1 MNDWQKEYKLVQH
14 TPLIHFQHSEP
25 HACLR
30 ATEVKPKLDR
40 FLIEQLEKDDRFG
53 DGRWK
58 KWFVGDGSQQ
68 SFDYMMRITP
78 NSEQVDRT
86 QSIERAIAK
95 IENQDYKRFH
105 GIHKNYFGNM
115 ASEKKREEK
124 KKAIRETFKESLF
137 YKDGLTLTIRCF
149 IPELLTFIDEHIR
162 GFFMM
167 HNFGTRQRKGF
178 GSFTVDIS
186 TEPNAPE
193 DCDLVGKYCQNAYY
207 CELDGNV
214 SANALLNAVWVI
226 SGFLKSGF
234 NLNNNKKNKKEN
246 AASNIR
252 EKDYVRGFVFRY
264 FQRGKNPLA
273 NDKAFVKQ
281 KVLLNVYD
289 EATPGEHRRFY
300 GNNVRYRYV
309 RGLLG
314 TNENSRFCRDPRG
327 ETREDLT
334 VHNIYIHSA
343 EGVERF
349 PSPLLFKPIGKSV
362 FILPQKM
369 PDEIFGSEFY
379 ILEKNQEDEYDRK
392 ATSEQKLNYLQTEC
406 KSGMIKTPTAEE
418 LAPGAKSGD
427 EALKR
432 FLDAFA
438 KDFNDKTSDKGGGY
452 GIVDL
457 INPDVDLAKKLKL
470 RPVLRT

>member
-78 NSEQVDRT
+78 NSEQVERT
-86 QSIERAIAK
+86 QSIENGIERAIARA
-95 IENQDYKRFH
+95 EHRPPNASLH
-105 GIHKNYFGNM
+105 EIHKNYFGNM
-115 ASEKKREEK
+115 ASGNNIQDTVQ
-124 KKAIRETFKESLF
+124 AIQETFKESLF

-149 IPELLTFIDEHIR
+149 IPELLTLIDEHIR

-178 GSFTVDIS
+178 GSFTVDIN
-186 TEPNAPE
+186 TEPNAPKGF
-193 DCDLVGKYCQNAYY
+193 DLVRKYCPNAYY
-207 CELDGNV
+207 CKLDDNV
-214 SANALLNAVWVI
+214 SADALLDAVWVL
-226 SGFLKSGF
+226 SAFLKSGF
-234 NLNNNKKNKKEN
+234 NRGEGN
-246 AASNIR
+246 
-252 EKDYVRGFVFRY
+252 YVRGFVFRY
-264 FQRGKNPLA
+264 FQREKNPLA

-281 KVLLNVYD
+281 KVLRNVYN
-289 EATPGEHRRFY
+289 EATRGEHLHPY

-314 TNENSRFCRDPRG
+314 TNENSRFCLNPRSQIRRDH
-327 ETREDLT
+327 T

-349 PSPLLFKPIGKSV
+349 PSPLLFKPIGKFV

-379 ILEKNQEDEYDRK
+379 ILEKSQEDKYDSK
-392 ATSEQKLNYLQTEC
+392 ATSEQKLNYLKQEC
-406 KSGMIKTPTAEE
+406 KGGMIKTPTAEE

-438 KDFNDKTSDKGGGY
+438 KDFNDKYSDKGGGY

>member
-78 NSEQVDRT
+78 NSEQVERT
-86 QSIERAIAK
+86 QSIENGIERAIARA
-95 IENQDYKRFH
+95 EHRPPNASLH
-105 GIHKNYFGNM
+105 EIHKNYFGNM
-115 ASEKKREEK
+115 ASGNNIQDTVQ
-124 KKAIRETFKESLF
+124 AIQETFKESLF

-149 IPELLTFIDEHIR
+149 IPELLTLIDEHIR

-178 GSFTVDIS
+178 GSFTVDIN
-186 TEPNAPE
+186 TEPNAPKGF
-193 DCDLVGKYCQNAYY
+193 DLVRKYCPNAYY
-207 CELDGNV
+207 CKLDDNV
-214 SANALLNAVWVI
+214 SADALLDAVWVL
-226 SGFLKSGF
+226 SAFLKSGF
-234 NLNNNKKNKKEN
+234 NRGEGN
-246 AASNIR
+246 
-252 EKDYVRGFVFRY
+252 YVRGFVFRY
-264 FQRGKNPLA
+264 FQREKNPLA

-281 KVLLNVYD
+281 NVLRNAYN
-289 EATPGEHRRFY
+289 EATRGEHLHPY

-314 TNENSRFCRDPRG
+314 TNENSRFCRAPRG
-327 ETREDLT
+327 ETREDRT

-349 PSPLLFKPIGKSV
+349 PSPLLFKPIGKFV

-379 ILEKNQEDEYDRK
+379 ILEKKQEEEYDRK
-392 ATSEQKLNYLQTEC
+392 ATSDQKLNYLKQEC
-406 KSGMIKTPTAEE
+406 KNRMIKTPTAEE
-418 LAPGAKSGD
+418 LAPGAKSDD

-452 GIVDL
+452 GIDDL
-457 INPDVDLAKKLKL
+457 TSRDVFPAKYLRL

>member
-1 MNDWQKEYKLVQH
+1 MNDWQKKYKLVQH

-68 SFDYMMRITP
+68 SFDYIMRITP
-78 NSEQVDRT
+78 NSEQVERT
-86 QSIERAIAK
+86 QSIERAIARA
-95 IENQDYKRFH
+95 EHRPPNASFH
-105 GIHKNYFGNM
+105 EIHKNYFGNM
-115 ASEKKREEK
+115 ASGNNVQDT
-124 KKAIRETFKESLF
+124 IRETFKESLL

-149 IPELLTFIDEHIR
+149 IPELLTLIDEHIR

-186 TEPNAPE
+186 TKPNEPKGF
-193 DCDLVGKYCQNAYY
+193 DLVGKYCPNAYY
-207 CELDGNV
+207 CKLDGNV
-214 SANALLNAVWVI
+214 NADALLDAVWVI
-226 SGFLKSGF
+226 SAFLRSGF
-234 NLNNNKKNKKEN
+234 NRGEGN
-246 AASNIR
+246 
-252 EKDYVRGFVFRY
+252 YVRGFVFRY
-264 FQRGKNPLA
+264 FQREKNPLA

-289 EATPGEHRRFY
+289 EKTPGEHRRFY

-314 TNENSRFCRDPRG
+314 TNENSRFCRAPNAHTPVYD
-327 ETREDLT
+327 
-334 VHNIYIHSA
+334 IYTHSA
-343 EGVERF
+343 EGIERF
-349 PSPLLFKPIGKSV
+349 PSPLLFKPIGKFV

-406 KSGMIKTPTAEE
+406 KNGMIKTPTAEE
-418 LAPGAKSGD
+418 LAPGANSGD
-427 EALKR
+427 EALKM

-457 INPDVDLAKKLKL
+457 NSRDVLPAKYLRL

>member
-78 NSEQVDRT
+78 NSEQVERT
-86 QSIERAIAK
+86 HSIERAIARA
-95 IENQDYKRFH
+95 EHRPPNASFH
-105 GIHKNYFGNM
+105 EIHKNYFGNM
-115 ASEKKREEK
+115 ASGNNIQDT
-124 KKAIRETFKESLF
+124 IRETFKESLF

-186 TEPNAPE
+186 TKPNEPKGF
-193 DCDLVGKYCQNAYY
+193 DLVGKYCPNAYY
-207 CELDGNV
+207 CKLGNDV
-214 SANALLNAVWVI
+214 NADALLDAVWVI
-226 SGFLKSGF
+226 SAFLRSGF
-234 NLNNNKKNKKEN
+234 NRGEGN
-246 AASNIR
+246 
-252 EKDYVRGFVFRY
+252 YVRGFVFRY
-264 FQRGKNPLA
+264 FQREKNPLA

-281 KVLLNVYD
+281 QVLRNVYN
-289 EATPGEHRRFY
+289 EATRGEHLHPY

-327 ETREDLT
+327 ETREDRT

-349 PSPLLFKPIGKSV
+349 PSPLLFKPIGKFV

-379 ILEKNQEDEYDRK
+379 ILKKNQEEEYDSK

-427 EALKR
+427 EALKM

-452 GIVDL
+452 GIDDL
-457 INPDVDLAKKLKL
+457 TSRDVFPAKYLRL

>member
-78 NSEQVDRT
+78 NSEQVERT
-86 QSIERAIAK
+86 QSIERAIARA
-95 IENQDYKRFH
+95 EHRSPNASLH
-105 GIHKNYFGNM
+105 EIHKNYFGNM
-115 ASEKKREEK
+115 ASGNNIQDTVQ
-124 KKAIRETFKESLF
+124 AIQETFKESLF

-149 IPELLTFIDEHIR
+149 IPELLTLIDEHIR

-186 TEPNAPE
+186 TEPNAPKGF
-193 DCDLVGKYCQNAYY
+193 DLVRKYCPNAYY
-207 CELDGNV
+207 CKLDDNV
-214 SANALLNAVWVI
+214 SADALLNAVWVL
-226 SGFLKSGF
+226 SAFLKSGF
-234 NLNNNKKNKKEN
+234 NRGEGN
-246 AASNIR
+246 
-252 EKDYVRGFVFRY
+252 YVRGFVFRY
-264 FQRGKNPLA
+264 FQREKNPLA

-281 KVLLNVYD
+281 KVLHNVYN
-289 EATPGEHRRFY
+289 EKTPGEHRRFY

-314 TNENSRFCRDPRG
+314 TNENSRFCRDPNAH
-327 ETREDLT
+327 TPVYD
-334 VHNIYIHSA
+334 IYTHSA
-343 EGVERF
+343 EGIERF
-349 PSPLLFKPIGKSV
+349 PSPLLFKPIGKFV

-392 ATSEQKLNYLQTEC
+392 ATSDQKLNYLKQEC
-406 KSGMIKTPTAEE
+406 KGGMIKTPTAEE
-418 LAPGAKSGD
+418 LAPGANSGD

-457 INPDVDLAKKLKL
+457 NSRDVFPAKYLRL

>member
-1 MNDWQKEYKLVQH
+1 MYDWQKEYKLVQH

-78 NSEQVDRT
+78 NSEQVERT
-86 QSIERAIAK
+86 HSIERAIARA
-95 IENQDYKRFH
+95 EHRPPNANLH
-105 GIHKNYFGNM
+105 EIHKNYFGNM
-115 ASEKKREEK
+115 ASGNNIQDT
-124 KKAIRETFKESLF
+124 IRETFKESLF

-149 IPELLTFIDEHIR
+149 IPELLTLIDEHIR

-186 TEPNAPE
+186 TEPNAPKGF
-193 DCDLVGKYCQNAYY
+193 DLVGKYCPNAYY
-207 CELDGNV
+207 CKLNDNV
-214 SANALLNAVWVI
+214 SADALLDAVWVI
-226 SGFLKSGF
+226 SAFLRSGF
-234 NLNNNKKNKKEN
+234 NRGEGN
-246 AASNIR
+246 
-252 EKDYVRGFVFRY
+252 YVRGFVFRY
-264 FQRGKNPLA
+264 FQREKNPLA

-281 KVLLNVYD
+281 NVLRNVYN
-289 EATPGEHRRFY
+289 EATRGEHLHPY

-327 ETREDLT
+327 ETREDRT

-349 PSPLLFKPIGKSV
+349 PSPLLFKPIGKFV

-379 ILEKNQEDEYDRK
+379 ILEKNQEEKYDSK
-392 ATSEQKLNYLQTEC
+392 ATSDQKLNYLEQEC
-406 KSGMIKTPTAEE
+406 KGGMIKTPTAEE

-452 GIVDL
+452 GIDDL
-457 INPDVDLAKKLKL
+457 TSRDVFPAKYLRL

>member
-1 MNDWQKEYKLVQH
+1 
-14 TPLIHFQHSEP
+14 
-25 HACLR
+25 
-30 ATEVKPKLDR
+30 
-40 FLIEQLEKDDRFG
+40 
-53 DGRWK
+53 
-58 KWFVGDGSQQ
+58 
-68 SFDYMMRITP
+68 
-78 NSEQVDRT
+78 
-86 QSIERAIAK
+86 
-95 IENQDYKRFH
+95 
-105 GIHKNYFGNM
+105 M
-115 ASEKKREEK
+115 ASGNNIQDTVQ
-124 KKAIRETFKESLF
+124 AIQETFKESLF

-186 TEPNAPE
+186 TKPNEPKGF
-193 DCDLVGKYCQNAYY
+193 DLVGKYCPNAYY
-207 CELDGNV
+207 CKLGNDV
-214 SANALLNAVWVI
+214 NADALLDAVWVI
-226 SGFLKSGF
+226 SAFLRSGF
-234 NLNNNKKNKKEN
+234 NRGEGN
-246 AASNIR
+246 
-252 EKDYVRGFVFRY
+252 YVRGFVFRY
-264 FQRGKNPLA
+264 FQREKNPLA

-281 KVLLNVYD
+281 QVLHNVYN
-289 EATPGEHRRFY
+289 EATRGEHLHPY

-314 TNENSRFCRDPRG
+314 TNENSRFCRAPRG
-327 ETREDLT
+327 ETREDRT

-343 EGVERF
+343 EGIERF
-349 PSPLLFKPIGKSV
+349 PSPLLFKPIGKFV

-379 ILEKNQEDEYDRK
+379 ILEKNQEEEYDSK
-392 ATSEQKLNYLQTEC
+392 ATSEQKLNYLKQEC
-406 KSGMIKTPTAEE
+406 KGGMIKTPTAEE

-452 GIVDL
+452 GIDDL
-457 INPDVDLAKKLKL
+457 TSRDVLPAKYLRL

>member
-186 TEPNAPE
+186 TEPNAPKGF
-193 DCDLVGKYCQNAYY
+193 DLVGKYCPNAYY
-207 CELDGNV
+207 CKLDGNV
-214 SANALLNAVWVI
+214 NADALLDAVWVI
-226 SGFLKSGF
+226 SAFLRSGF
-234 NLNNNKKNKKEN
+234 NLNNNKEN

-264 FQRGKNPLA
+264 FQREKNPLA

-281 KVLLNVYD
+281 KVLRNVYN
-289 EATPGEHRRFY
+289 EATRGEHLHPY

-327 ETREDLT
+327 ETREDRT

-349 PSPLLFKPIGKSV
+349 PSPLLFKPIGKFV
-362 FILPQKM
+362 FILPQKV

-379 ILEKNQEDEYDRK
+379 ILEKNQEEEYDSK
-392 ATSEQKLNYLQTEC
+392 ATSEQKLNYLKQEC
-406 KSGMIKTPTAEE
+406 KGGMIKTPTAEE

-452 GIVDL
+452 GIDDL
-457 INPDVDLAKKLKL
+457 TSRDVFPAKYLRL

>member
-78 NSEQVDRT
+78 NSEQVERT
-86 QSIERAIAK
+86 QSIENGIERAIARA
-95 IENQDYKRFH
+95 EHRSPNASLH
-105 GIHKNYFGNM
+105 EIHKNYFGNM
-115 ASEKKREEK
+115 ASGNNIQDTVQ
-124 KKAIRETFKESLF
+124 AIQETFKESLF

-149 IPELLTFIDEHIR
+149 IPELLTLIDEHIR

-178 GSFTVDIS
+178 GSFTVDIN
-186 TEPNAPE
+186 TQPNAPKGF
-193 DCDLVGKYCQNAYY
+193 DLVGKYCPNAYY
-207 CELDGNV
+207 CKLDGNV
-214 SANALLNAVWVI
+214 NADALLDAVWVI
-226 SGFLKSGF
+226 SAFLRSGF
-234 NLNNNKKNKKEN
+234 NRGEGN
-246 AASNIR
+246 
-252 EKDYVRGFVFRY
+252 YVRGFVFRY
-264 FQRGKNPLA
+264 FQREKNPLA

-281 KVLLNVYD
+281 QVLHNVYN
-289 EATPGEHRRFY
+289 EATRGEHLHPY

-314 TNENSRFCRDPRG
+314 TNENSRFCRAPNAHTPVYD
-327 ETREDLT
+327 
-334 VHNIYIHSA
+334 IYTHSA
-343 EGVERF
+343 EGIERF
-349 PSPLLFKPIGKSV
+349 PSPLLFKPIGKFV

-369 PDEIFGSEFY
+369 PDKIFGSEFY
-379 ILEKNQEDEYDRK
+379 ILKKKQEEEYDSK
-392 ATSEQKLNYLQTEC
+392 ATSDQKLNYLKQEC
-406 KSGMIKTPTAEE
+406 KGGMIKTPTAEE

-452 GIVDL
+452 GIDDL
-457 INPDVDLAKKLKL
+457 TSRDVFPAKYLRL

>member
-78 NSEQVDRT
+78 NSEQVERT
-86 QSIERAIAK
+86 QSIENGIERAIARA
-95 IENQDYKRFH
+95 EHRPPNASLH
-105 GIHKNYFGNM
+105 EIHKNYFGNM
-115 ASEKKREEK
+115 ASGSNIQDTVQ
-124 KKAIRETFKESLF
+124 AIQETFKESLF

-149 IPELLTFIDEHIR
+149 IPELLTLIDEHIR

-178 GSFTVDIS
+178 GSFTVDIN
-186 TEPNAPE
+186 TEPNAPKGF
-193 DCDLVGKYCQNAYY
+193 DLVRKYCPNAYY
-207 CELDGNV
+207 CKLGNDV
-214 SANALLNAVWVI
+214 NADALLDAVWVI
-226 SGFLKSGF
+226 SAFLRSGF
-234 NLNNNKKNKKEN
+234 NRGEGN
-246 AASNIR
+246 
-252 EKDYVRGFVFRY
+252 YVRGFVFRY
-264 FQRGKNPLA
+264 FQREKNPLA

-281 KVLLNVYD
+281 KVLRNVYD
-289 EATPGEHRRFY
+289 EATRGEHLHPY

-314 TNENSRFCRDPRG
+314 TNENSRFCRAPNAHTPVYD
-327 ETREDLT
+327 
-334 VHNIYIHSA
+334 IYTHSA

-349 PSPLLFKPIGKSV
+349 PSPLLFKPIGKFV

-369 PDEIFGSEFY
+369 PDKIFGSEFY
-379 ILEKNQEDEYDRK
+379 ILKKKQEEEYDSK

-406 KSGMIKTPTAEE
+406 KNGMIKTPTAEE
-418 LAPGAKSGD
+418 LAPGANSGD

>member
-1 MNDWQKEYKLVQH
+1 MYDWQKEYKLVQH

-86 QSIERAIAK
+86 QSIERAIARA
-95 IENQDYKRFH
+95 EHRPPNASLH
-105 GIHKNYFGNM
+105 EIHKNYFGNM
-115 ASEKKREEK
+115 ASGNNIQDT
-124 KKAIRETFKESLF
+124 IRETFKESLF

-186 TEPNAPE
+186 TKPNEPKGF
-193 DCDLVGKYCQNAYY
+193 DLVGKYCPNAYY
-207 CELDGNV
+207 CKLDGNV
-214 SANALLNAVWVI
+214 NADALLDAVWVL
-226 SGFLKSGF
+226 SAFLRSGF
-234 NLNNNKKNKKEN
+234 NRGEGN
-246 AASNIR
+246 
-252 EKDYVRGFVFRY
+252 YVRGFVFRY
-264 FQRGKNPLA
+264 FQREKNPLA

-281 KVLLNVYD
+281 QVLRNVYN
-289 EATPGEHRRFY
+289 EATRGEHLHPY

-314 TNENSRFCRDPRG
+314 TNENSRFCRAPNAHTPVYD
-327 ETREDLT
+327 
-334 VHNIYIHSA
+334 IYTHSA
-343 EGVERF
+343 EGIERF
-349 PSPLLFKPIGKSV
+349 PSPLLFKPIGKFV

-379 ILEKNQEDEYDRK
+379 ILEKNQEEKYDSK

-418 LAPGAKSGD
+418 LAPGANSGD
-427 EALKR
+427 EALKM

-457 INPDVDLAKKLKL
+457 TSRDVFPAKYLWL

>member
-78 NSEQVDRT
+78 NSEQVERT
-86 QSIERAIAK
+86 QSIENGIERAIARA
-95 IENQDYKRFH
+95 EHRSPNASLH
-105 GIHKNYFGNM
+105 EIHKNYFGNM
-115 ASEKKREEK
+115 ASGNNIQDTVQ
-124 KKAIRETFKESLF
+124 AIQETFKESLF

-149 IPELLTFIDEHIR
+149 IPELLTLIDEHIR

-186 TEPNAPE
+186 TEPNAPKGF
-193 DCDLVGKYCQNAYY
+193 DLVGKYCPNAYY
-207 CELDGNV
+207 CKLDGNV
-214 SANALLNAVWVI
+214 SADALLDAVWVI
-226 SGFLKSGF
+226 SAFLKSGF
-234 NLNNNKKNKKEN
+234 NRGEGN
-246 AASNIR
+246 
-252 EKDYVRGFVFRY
+252 YVRGFVFRY
-264 FQRGKNPLA
+264 FQREENPLA

-281 KVLLNVYD
+281 KVLHNVYN
-289 EATPGEHRRFY
+289 EATRGEHLHPY

-314 TNENSRFCRDPRG
+314 TNENSRFCRAPNAHTPVYD
-327 ETREDLT
+327 
-334 VHNIYIHSA
+334 IYTHSA
-343 EGVERF
+343 EGIERF
-349 PSPLLFKPIGKSV
+349 PSPLLFKPIGKFV

-369 PDEIFGSEFY
+369 PDKIFGSEFY
-379 ILEKNQEDEYDRK
+379 ILEKSQEDKYDSK
-392 ATSEQKLNYLQTEC
+392 ATSEQKLNYLKQEC
-406 KSGMIKTPTAEE
+406 KGGMIKTPTAEE

-438 KDFNDKTSDKGGGY
+438 KDFNDKYSDKGGGY

>member
-78 NSEQVDRT
+78 NSEQVERT
-86 QSIERAIAK
+86 QSIENGIERAIARA
-95 IENQDYKRFH
+95 EHRPPNASFH
-105 GIHKNYFGNM
+105 EIHKNYFGNM
-115 ASEKKREEK
+115 ASGNNIQDTVQ
-124 KKAIRETFKESLF
+124 AIQETFKESLF

-149 IPELLTFIDEHIR
+149 IPELLTLIDEHIR

-186 TEPNAPE
+186 TEPNAPKGF
-193 DCDLVGKYCQNAYY
+193 DLVRKYCPNAYY
-207 CELDGNV
+207 CKLDDNV
-214 SANALLNAVWVI
+214 SADALLNAVWVI
-226 SGFLKSGF
+226 SAFLRSGF
-234 NLNNNKKNKKEN
+234 NRGEGN
-246 AASNIR
+246 
-252 EKDYVRGFVFRY
+252 YVRGFVFRY
-264 FQRGKNPLA
+264 FQREKNPLA

-281 KVLLNVYD
+281 KVLRNVYD
-289 EATPGEHRRFY
+289 EATRGEHIHPY

-349 PSPLLFKPIGKSV
+349 PSPLLFKPIGKFV

-379 ILEKNQEDEYDRK
+379 ILGKNQEEEYDSK
-392 ATSEQKLNYLQTEC
+392 ATSDQKLNYLKQEC
-406 KSGMIKTPTAEE
+406 KNRMIKTPTAEE

-457 INPDVDLAKKLKL
+457 INPDVALAKKLKL

>member
-1 MNDWQKEYKLVQH
+1 MYDWQKEYKLVQH

-86 QSIERAIAK
+86 QSIERAIARA
-95 IENQDYKRFH
+95 EHRLPNANFH
-105 GIHKNYFGNM
+105 EIHKNYFGNM
-115 ASEKKREEK
+115 VSGNNIQAT
-124 KKAIRETFKESLF
+124 IRETFKESLF

-186 TEPNAPE
+186 TEPNEPKGF
-193 DCDLVGKYCQNAYY
+193 DLVGKYCPNAYY
-207 CELDGNV
+207 CKLGNDV
-214 SANALLNAVWVI
+214 NADALLDAVWVI
-226 SGFLKSGF
+226 SAFLRSGF
-234 NLNNNKKNKKEN
+234 NRGEGN
-246 AASNIR
+246 
-252 EKDYVRGFVFRY
+252 YVRGFVFRY
-264 FQRGKNPLA
+264 FHREENSLA

-281 KVLLNVYD
+281 QVLRNVYN
-289 EATPGEHRRFY
+289 EATRGEHLHPY

-314 TNENSRFCRDPRG
+314 TNENSRFCRAPRG
-327 ETREDLT
+327 ETREDRT

-349 PSPLLFKPIGKSV
+349 PSPLLFKPIGKFV

-379 ILEKNQEDEYDRK
+379 ILEKNQEEEYDSK
-392 ATSEQKLNYLQTEC
+392 ATSDQKLNYLKQEC
-406 KSGMIKTPTAEE
+406 KNGMIKTPTAEE

-427 EALKR
+427 EALKM
-432 FLDAFA
+432 FLDAFT

-452 GIVDL
+452 GIDDL
-457 INPDVDLAKKLKL
+457 TSRDVFPAKYLRL

>member
-1 MNDWQKEYKLVQH
+1 MYDWQKEYKLVQH

-186 TEPNAPE
+186 TKPNEPKGF
-193 DCDLVGKYCQNAYY
+193 DLVGKYCPNAYY
-207 CELDGNV
+207 CKLDNDV
-214 SANALLNAVWVI
+214 NADALLDAVWVI
-226 SGFLKSGF
+226 SAFLRSGF
-234 NLNNNKKNKKEN
+234 NRGEGN
-246 AASNIR
+246 
-252 EKDYVRGFVFRY
+252 YVRGFVFRY
-264 FQRGKNPLA
+264 FQREKNPLA

-281 KVLLNVYD
+281 QVLHNVYN
-289 EATPGEHRRFY
+289 EETPGEHRRFY

-314 TNENSRFCRDPRG
+314 TNENSRFCRNPNAHTPVYD
-327 ETREDLT
+327 
-334 VHNIYIHSA
+334 IYTHSA

-349 PSPLLFKPIGKSV
+349 PSPLLFKPIGKFV
-362 FILPQKM
+362 FILPQKI

-379 ILEKNQEDEYDRK
+379 ILEKNQEEKYDSK

-406 KSGMIKTPTAEE
+406 ESSMIKTPTAEE
-418 LAPGAKSGD
+418 FAPGANSGD
-427 EALKR
+427 EALKM
-432 FLDAFA
+432 FLDAFV

-457 INPDVDLAKKLKL
+457 NSRDVFPAKYLRL

>member
-1 MNDWQKEYKLVQH
+1 MYDWQKEYKLVQH

-78 NSEQVDRT
+78 NSEQVERT
-86 QSIERAIAK
+86 HSIERAIARA
-95 IENQDYKRFH
+95 EHRPPNANLH
-105 GIHKNYFGNM
+105 EIHKNYFGNM
-115 ASEKKREEK
+115 ASGNNIQDT
-124 KKAIRETFKESLF
+124 IRETFKESLF

-149 IPELLTFIDEHIR
+149 IPELLTLIDEHIR

-178 GSFTVDIS
+178 GSFTVDIN
-186 TEPNAPE
+186 TQPNAPKGF
-193 DCDLVGKYCQNAYY
+193 DLVGKYCPNAYY
-207 CELDGNV
+207 CKLNDNV
-214 SANALLNAVWVI
+214 SADALLDAVWVI
-226 SGFLKSGF
+226 SAFLRSGF
-234 NLNNNKKNKKEN
+234 NRGEGN
-246 AASNIR
+246 
-252 EKDYVRGFVFRY
+252 YVRGFVFRY
-264 FQRGKNPLA
+264 FQREKNPLA

-281 KVLLNVYD
+281 NVLHNVYN
-289 EATPGEHRRFY
+289 EATRGEHLHPY

-327 ETREDLT
+327 ETREDRT

-349 PSPLLFKPIGKSV
+349 PSPLLFKPIGKFV

-379 ILEKNQEDEYDRK
+379 ILEKNQEEEYDSK
-392 ATSEQKLNYLQTEC
+392 ATSEQKLNYLKQEC
-406 KSGMIKTPTAEE
+406 KGGMIKTPTAEE

-452 GIVDL
+452 GIDDL
-457 INPDVDLAKKLKL
+457 TSRDVFPAKYLRL

>member
-78 NSEQVDRT
+78 NSERVDRT
-86 QSIERAIAK
+86 QSIERAIARA
-95 IENQDYKRFH
+95 EHRPPNASLH
-105 GIHKNYFGNM
+105 EIHKNYFGNM
-115 ASEKKREEK
+115 ASGNNIQDTVQ
-124 KKAIRETFKESLF
+124 AIQETFKESLF

-186 TEPNAPE
+186 TEPNAPKGF
-193 DCDLVGKYCQNAYY
+193 DLVRKYCPNAYY
-207 CELDGNV
+207 CKLNDNV
-214 SANALLNAVWVI
+214 SADALLDAVWVI
-226 SGFLKSGF
+226 SAFLKSGF
-234 NLNNNKKNKKEN
+234 NRGEGN
-246 AASNIR
+246 
-252 EKDYVRGFVFRY
+252 YVRGFVFRY
-264 FQRGKNPLA
+264 FQREENPLA

-281 KVLLNVYD
+281 QVLHNVYN
-289 EATPGEHRRFY
+289 EATRGEHRRFY

-314 TNENSRFCRDPRG
+314 TNENSRFCLNPRSPIR
-327 ETREDLT
+327 REYT

-349 PSPLLFKPIGKSV
+349 PSPLLFKPIGKFV

-369 PDEIFGSEFY
+369 PDRIFGSEFY
-379 ILEKNQEDEYDRK
+379 ILKKSQEEEYDSK

-406 KSGMIKTPTAEE
+406 KNGMIKTPTAEE

>member
-1 MNDWQKEYKLVQH
+1 MYDWQKEYKLVQH

-78 NSEQVDRT
+78 NSEQVERT
-86 QSIERAIAK
+86 HSIERAIARA
-95 IENQDYKRFH
+95 EHRPPNASFH
-105 GIHKNYFGNM
+105 EIHKNYFGNM
-115 ASEKKREEK
+115 ASGNNIQDT
-124 KKAIRETFKESLF
+124 IRETFKESLL

-149 IPELLTFIDEHIR
+149 IPELLTLIDEHIR

-186 TEPNAPE
+186 TEPNAPKGF
-193 DCDLVGKYCQNAYY
+193 DLVGKYCPNAYY
-207 CELDGNV
+207 CKLDGNV
-214 SANALLNAVWVI
+214 NADALLDAVWVI
-226 SGFLKSGF
+226 SAFLRSGF
-234 NLNNNKKNKKEN
+234 NRGEGN
-246 AASNIR
+246 
-252 EKDYVRGFVFRY
+252 YVRGFVFRY
-264 FQRGKNPLA
+264 FQREENPLA

-281 KVLLNVYD
+281 KVLRNVYN
-289 EATPGEHRRFY
+289 EATRGEHLHPY

-314 TNENSRFCRDPRG
+314 TNENSRFCRAPNAHTPVYD
-327 ETREDLT
+327 
-334 VHNIYIHSA
+334 IYTHSA
-343 EGVERF
+343 EGIERF
-349 PSPLLFKPIGKSV
+349 PSPLLFKPIGKFV

-379 ILEKNQEDEYDRK
+379 ILKKKQDEEYGSK
-392 ATSEQKLNYLQTEC
+392 ATSDQKLNYLKQEC

-418 LAPGAKSGD
+418 LAPGANSGD
-427 EALKR
+427 EALKM

-457 INPDVDLAKKLKL
+457 TSRDVFPAKYLWL

>member
-1 MNDWQKEYKLVQH
+1 MYDWQKEYKLVQH

-78 NSEQVDRT
+78 NSEQVERT
-86 QSIERAIAK
+86 QSIERAIARA
-95 IENQDYKRFH
+95 EHRPPNASFH
-105 GIHKNYFGNM
+105 EIHKNYFGNM
-115 ASEKKREEK
+115 ASGNNIQDT
-124 KKAIRETFKESLF
+124 IRKTFKESLF

-149 IPELLTFIDEHIR
+149 IPELLTLIDEHIR

-178 GSFTVDIS
+178 GSFTVDIN
-186 TEPNAPE
+186 TQPNAPKGF
-193 DCDLVGKYCQNAYY
+193 DLVGKYCPNAYY
-207 CELDGNV
+207 CKLDGNIN
-214 SANALLNAVWVI
+214 ADALLDAVWVI
-226 SGFLKSGF
+226 SAFLRSGF
-234 NLNNNKKNKKEN
+234 NRGEGN
-246 AASNIR
+246 
-252 EKDYVRGFVFRY
+252 YVRGFVFRY
-264 FQRGKNPLA
+264 FQREKNPLA

-281 KVLLNVYD
+281 QVLHNVYN
-289 EATPGEHRRFY
+289 EATRGEHLHPY

-314 TNENSRFCRDPRG
+314 TNENSRFCRNPRG
-327 ETREDLT
+327 GTREDRT

-349 PSPLLFKPIGKSV
+349 PSPLLFKPIGKFV

-379 ILEKNQEDEYDRK
+379 ILEKNQEEKYDSK

-406 KSGMIKTPTAEE
+406 KSSMIKTPTAEE
-418 LAPGAKSGD
+418 LAPEAKSGD
-427 EALKR
+427 EALKM

-452 GIVDL
+452 GIDDL
-457 INPDVDLAKKLKL
+457 TSRDVLPAKYLRL

>member
-1 MNDWQKEYKLVQH
+1 MYDWQKEYKLVQH

-78 NSEQVDRT
+78 NSEQVERT
-86 QSIERAIAK
+86 HSIERAIARA
-95 IENQDYKRFH
+95 EHRPPNANLH
-105 GIHKNYFGNM
+105 EIHKNYFGNM
-115 ASEKKREEK
+115 ASGNNIQDT
-124 KKAIRETFKESLF
+124 IRETFKESLF

-149 IPELLTFIDEHIR
+149 IPELLTLIDEHIR

-186 TEPNAPE
+186 TEPNAPKGF
-193 DCDLVGKYCQNAYY
+193 DLVGKYCPNAYY
-207 CELDGNV
+207 CKLNDNV
-214 SANALLNAVWVI
+214 SADALLDAVWVL
-226 SGFLKSGF
+226 SAFLRSGF
-234 NLNNNKKNKKEN
+234 NRGEGN
-246 AASNIR
+246 
-252 EKDYVRGFVFRY
+252 YVRGFVFRY
-264 FQRGKNPLA
+264 FQRVKNPLA

-281 KVLLNVYD
+281 QVLHNVYN
-289 EATPGEHRRFY
+289 EATRGEHLHPY

-314 TNENSRFCRDPRG
+314 TNENSRFCRAPNAHTPVYD
-327 ETREDLT
+327 
-334 VHNIYIHSA
+334 IYTHSA

-349 PSPLLFKPIGKSV
+349 PSPLLFKPIGKFV

-379 ILEKNQEDEYDRK
+379 ILEKNQEEKYDSK
-392 ATSEQKLNYLQTEC
+392 ATSDQKLNYLEQEC
-406 KSGMIKTPTAEE
+406 KGGMIKTPTAEE

-452 GIVDL
+452 GIDDL
-457 INPDVDLAKKLKL
+457 TSRDVFPAKYLRL

>member
-40 FLIEQLEKDDRFG
+40 FLIEQLEKDARFG

-86 QSIERAIAK
+86 QSIERAIARA
-95 IENQDYKRFH
+95 EHRLPNANFH
-105 GIHKNYFGNM
+105 EIHKNYFGNM
-115 ASEKKREEK
+115 ASGNNIQDT
-124 KKAIRETFKESLF
+124 IRETFKESLF

-186 TEPNAPE
+186 TEPNAPKGF
-193 DCDLVGKYCQNAYY
+193 DLVRKYCPNAYY
-207 CELDGNV
+207 CKLDDNV
-214 SANALLNAVWVI
+214 SADALLDAVWVL
-226 SGFLKSGF
+226 SAFLKSGF
-234 NLNNNKKNKKEN
+234 NRGEGN
-246 AASNIR
+246 
-252 EKDYVRGFVFRY
+252 YVRGFVFRY
-264 FQRGKNPLA
+264 FQREENPLA

-281 KVLLNVYD
+281 QVLRNVYN
-289 EATPGEHRRFY
+289 EATRGEHRRFY

-327 ETREDLT
+327 GTREDRT

-349 PSPLLFKPIGKSV
+349 PSPLLFKPIGKFV

-379 ILEKNQEDEYDRK
+379 ILEKNQEDKYDSK
-392 ATSEQKLNYLQTEC
+392 ATSDQKLNYLKQEC
-406 KSGMIKTPTAEE
+406 KNRMIKTPTAEE
-418 LAPGAKSGD
+418 LAPGANSGD
-427 EALKR
+427 EALKM

-457 INPDVDLAKKLKL
+457 TNPDVDLAKKLKL

>member
-68 SFDYMMRITP
+68 SFDYMMRIAS
-78 NSEQVDRT
+78 NSEQVERT
-86 QSIERAIAK
+86 HSIERAIARA
-95 IENQDYKRFH
+95 EHRPPNASFH
-105 GIHKNYFGNM
+105 EIHKNYFGNM
-115 ASEKKREEK
+115 ASGNNIQDT
-124 KKAIRETFKESLF
+124 IRETFKESLF
-137 YKDGLTLTIRCF
+137 YKAGLTLTIRCF

-186 TEPNAPE
+186 TKPNEPKGF
-193 DCDLVGKYCQNAYY
+193 DLVGKYCPNAYY
-207 CELDGNV
+207 CKLDGNV
-214 SANALLNAVWVI
+214 NADALLDAVWVI
-226 SGFLKSGF
+226 SAFLRSGF
-234 NLNNNKKNKKEN
+234 NRGEGN
-246 AASNIR
+246 
-252 EKDYVRGFVFRY
+252 YVRGFVFRY
-264 FQRGKNPLA
+264 FQREKNPLA

-281 KVLLNVYD
+281 KVLRNVYN
-289 EATPGEHRRFY
+289 EATRGEHLHPY

-314 TNENSRFCRDPRG
+314 TNENSRFCRNPRG
-327 ETREDLT
+327 ETREDRT

-349 PSPLLFKPIGKSV
+349 PSPLLFKPIGKFV

-379 ILEKNQEDEYDRK
+379 ILEKNQEDKYDSK
-392 ATSEQKLNYLQTEC
+392 ATSDQKLNYLQTEC
-406 KSGMIKTPTAEE
+406 ESSMIKTPTAEE

-452 GIVDL
+452 GIDDL
-457 INPDVDLAKKLKL
+457 TSRDVLPAKYLRL

>member
-1 MNDWQKEYKLVQH
+1 MYDWQKEYKLVQH

-78 NSEQVDRT
+78 NSEQVERT
-86 QSIERAIAK
+86 HSIERAIARA
-95 IENQDYKRFH
+95 EHRPPNANLH
-105 GIHKNYFGNM
+105 EIHKNYFGNM
-115 ASEKKREEK
+115 ASGNNIQDT
-124 KKAIRETFKESLF
+124 IRETFKESLF

-186 TEPNAPE
+186 TEPNAPKGF
-193 DCDLVGKYCQNAYY
+193 DLVGKYCPNAYY
-207 CELDGNV
+207 CKLDGNV
-214 SANALLNAVWVI
+214 NADALLDAVWVI
-226 SGFLKSGF
+226 SAFLRSGF
-234 NLNNNKKNKKEN
+234 NRGEGN
-246 AASNIR
+246 
-252 EKDYVRGFVFRY
+252 YVRGFVFRY
-264 FQRGKNPLA
+264 FQREKNPLA

-281 KVLLNVYD
+281 QVLRNVYN
-289 EATPGEHRRFY
+289 EATRGEHLHPY

-314 TNENSRFCRDPRG
+314 TNENSRFCRAPNAHTPVYD
-327 ETREDLT
+327 
-334 VHNIYIHSA
+334 IYTHSA
-343 EGVERF
+343 EGIERF
-349 PSPLLFKPIGKSV
+349 PSPLLFKPIGKFV

-379 ILEKNQEDEYDRK
+379 ILEKNQEEKYDSK
-392 ATSEQKLNYLQTEC
+392 ATSEQKLNYLKQEC
-406 KSGMIKTPTAEE
+406 KGGMIKTPTAEE
-418 LAPGAKSGD
+418 LAPGANSGD
-427 EALKR
+427 EALKM

-457 INPDVDLAKKLKL
+457 TSRDVFPAKYLWL

>member
-78 NSEQVDRT
+78 NSEQVERT
-86 QSIERAIAK
+86 QSIERAIARA
-95 IENQDYKRFH
+95 EHRPPNASFH
-105 GIHKNYFGNM
+105 EIHKNYFGNM
-115 ASEKKREEK
+115 ASGNNIQDT
-124 KKAIRETFKESLF
+124 IRETFKESLF

-186 TEPNAPE
+186 TKPNEPKGF
-193 DCDLVGKYCQNAYY
+193 DLVGKYCPNAYY
-207 CELDGNV
+207 CKLDNDV
-214 SANALLNAVWVI
+214 NADALLDAVWVI
-226 SGFLKSGF
+226 SAFLRSGF
-234 NLNNNKKNKKEN
+234 NRGEGN
-246 AASNIR
+246 
-252 EKDYVRGFVFRY
+252 YVRGFVFRY
-264 FQRGKNPLA
+264 FQREKNPLA

-281 KVLLNVYD
+281 KVLRNVYD
-289 EATPGEHRRFY
+289 EATRGEHLHPY

-349 PSPLLFKPIGKSV
+349 PSPLLFKPIGKFV

-379 ILEKNQEDEYDRK
+379 ILEKNQEEKYDSK
-392 ATSEQKLNYLQTEC
+392 ATSDQKLNYLKQEC
-406 KSGMIKTPTAEE
+406 KGGMIKTPTAEE

-452 GIVDL
+452 GIDDL
-457 INPDVDLAKKLKL
+457 TSRDVFPAKYLRL

>member
-78 NSEQVDRT
+78 NSEQVERT
-86 QSIERAIAK
+86 QSIENGIERAIARA
-95 IENQDYKRFH
+95 EHRSPNASFH
-105 GIHKNYFGNM
+105 EIHKNYFGNM
-115 ASEKKREEK
+115 ASGNNIQDTVQ
-124 KKAIRETFKESLF
+124 AIQETFKESLF

-149 IPELLTFIDEHIR
+149 IPELLTLIDEHIR

-186 TEPNAPE
+186 TEPNAPKGF
-193 DCDLVGKYCQNAYY
+193 DLVGKYCPNAYY
-207 CELDGNV
+207 CKLDGNV
-214 SANALLNAVWVI
+214 NADALLDAVWVI
-226 SGFLKSGF
+226 SAFLRSGF
-234 NLNNNKKNKKEN
+234 NRGEGN
-246 AASNIR
+246 
-252 EKDYVRGFVFRY
+252 YVRGFVFRY
-264 FQRGKNPLA
+264 FQREKNPLA

-281 KVLLNVYD
+281 QVLHNVYN
-289 EATPGEHRRFY
+289 EATRGEHLHPY

-314 TNENSRFCRDPRG
+314 TNENSRFCRAPNAHTPVYD
-327 ETREDLT
+327 
-334 VHNIYIHSA
+334 IYTHSA
-343 EGVERF
+343 EGIERF
-349 PSPLLFKPIGKSV
+349 PSPLLFKPIGKFV

-369 PDEIFGSEFY
+369 PDKIFGSEFY
-379 ILEKNQEDEYDRK
+379 ILKKKQEEEYDSK
-392 ATSEQKLNYLQTEC
+392 ATSDQKLNYLKQEC
-406 KSGMIKTPTAEE
+406 KNRMIKTPTAEE
-418 LAPGAKSGD
+418 LAPGANSGD
-427 EALKR
+427 EALKM

>member
-86 QSIERAIAK
+86 QSIERAIARA
-95 IENQDYKRFH
+95 EHRPPNASLH
-105 GIHKNYFGNM
+105 EIHKNYFGNM
-115 ASEKKREEK
+115 ASGNNIQDT
-124 KKAIRETFKESLF
+124 IRETFKESLF

-186 TEPNAPE
+186 TKPNEPKGF
-193 DCDLVGKYCQNAYY
+193 DLVGKYCPNAYY
-207 CELDGNV
+207 CKLDNDV
-214 SANALLNAVWVI
+214 NADALLDAVWVI
-226 SGFLKSGF
+226 SAFLRSGF
-234 NLNNNKKNKKEN
+234 NRGEGN
-246 AASNIR
+246 
-252 EKDYVRGFVFRY
+252 YVRGFVFRY
-264 FQRGKNPLA
+264 FQREKNPLA

-281 KVLLNVYD
+281 QVLRNVYN
-289 EATPGEHRRFY
+289 EATRGEHLHPY

-314 TNENSRFCRDPRG
+314 TNENSRFCRAPNAHTPVYD
-327 ETREDLT
+327 
-334 VHNIYIHSA
+334 IYTHSA
-343 EGVERF
+343 EGIERF
-349 PSPLLFKPIGKSV
+349 PSPLLFKPIGKFV

-379 ILEKNQEDEYDRK
+379 ILEKNQEEKYDSK
-392 ATSEQKLNYLQTEC
+392 ATSEQKLNYLQTKC

-418 LAPGAKSGD
+418 LAPGANSGD
-427 EALKR
+427 EALKM

-457 INPDVDLAKKLKL
+457 TSRDVFPAKYLWL

>member
-1 MNDWQKEYKLVQH
+1 MYDWQKEYKLVQH

-78 NSEQVDRT
+78 NSEQVERT
-86 QSIERAIAK
+86 HSIENGIERAIARA
-95 IENQDYKRFH
+95 EHRPPNASLH
-105 GIHKNYFGNM
+105 EIHKNYFGNM
-115 ASEKKREEK
+115 ASGNNIQDTVQ
-124 KKAIRETFKESLF
+124 AIQETFKESLL

-186 TEPNAPE
+186 TKPNEPKGF
-193 DCDLVGKYCQNAYY
+193 DLVGKYCPNAYY
-207 CELDGNV
+207 CKLGNDV
-214 SANALLNAVWVI
+214 NADALLDAVWVI
-226 SGFLKSGF
+226 SAFLRSGF
-234 NLNNNKKNKKEN
+234 NRGEGN
-246 AASNIR
+246 
-252 EKDYVRGFVFRY
+252 YVRGFVFRY
-264 FQRGKNPLA
+264 FQREKNPLA

-281 KVLLNVYD
+281 KVLLNVYN
-289 EATPGEHRRFY
+289 EATRGEHLHPY

-314 TNENSRFCRDPRG
+314 TNENSRFCRNPRG
-327 ETREDLT
+327 GTREDRT

-349 PSPLLFKPIGKSV
+349 PSPLLFKPIGKFV

-406 KSGMIKTPTAEE
+406 KNGMIKTPTTEE

-427 EALKR
+427 EALKM

-452 GIVDL
+452 GIDDL
-457 INPDVDLAKKLKL
+457 TSRDVLPAKYLRL

>member
-78 NSEQVDRT
+78 NSEQVERT
-86 QSIERAIAK
+86 QSIERAIARA
-95 IENQDYKRFH
+95 EHRPPNASFH
-105 GIHKNYFGNM
+105 EIHKNYFGNM
-115 ASEKKREEK
+115 ASGNNIQDT
-124 KKAIRETFKESLF
+124 IRETFKESLF

-186 TEPNAPE
+186 TKPNEPKGF
-193 DCDLVGKYCQNAYY
+193 DLVGKYCPNAYY
-207 CELDGNV
+207 CKLDGNV
-214 SANALLNAVWVI
+214 NADTLLDAVWVI
-226 SGFLKSGF
+226 SAFLRSGF
-234 NLNNNKKNKKEN
+234 NRGEGN
-246 AASNIR
+246 
-252 EKDYVRGFVFRY
+252 YVRGFVFRY
-264 FQRGKNPLA
+264 FQREKNPLA

-281 KVLLNVYD
+281 QVLRNVYN
-289 EATPGEHRRFY
+289 EATRGEHLHPY

-314 TNENSRFCRDPRG
+314 TNENSRFCRAPRG
-327 ETREDLT
+327 ETREDRT

-349 PSPLLFKPIGKSV
+349 PSPLLFKPIGKFV

-392 ATSEQKLNYLQTEC
+392 ATSDQKLNYLKQEC
-406 KSGMIKTPTAEE
+406 KGGMIKTPTAEE

-452 GIVDL
+452 GIDDL
-457 INPDVDLAKKLKL
+457 TSRDVFPAKYLRL

>member
-68 SFDYMMRITP
+68 SFYYMMRITP
-78 NSEQVDRT
+78 NSEQVERT
-86 QSIERAIAK
+86 HSIERAIARA
-95 IENQDYKRFH
+95 EHRPPNANLH
-105 GIHKNYFGNM
+105 EIHKNYFGNM
-115 ASEKKREEK
+115 ASGNNIQDT
-124 KKAIRETFKESLF
+124 IRETFKESLF

-186 TEPNAPE
+186 TKPNEPKGF
-193 DCDLVGKYCQNAYY
+193 DLVGKYCPNAYY
-207 CELDGNV
+207 CKLGNDV
-214 SANALLNAVWVI
+214 NADALLDAVWVI
-226 SGFLKSGF
+226 SAFLRSGF
-234 NLNNNKKNKKEN
+234 NRGEGN
-246 AASNIR
+246 
-252 EKDYVRGFVFRY
+252 YVRGFVFRY
-264 FQRGKNPLA
+264 FQREKNPLA

-281 KVLLNVYD
+281 QVLHNVYN
-289 EATPGEHRRFY
+289 EATRGEHLHPY

-314 TNENSRFCRDPRG
+314 TNENSRFCRAPRG
-327 ETREDLT
+327 ETREDRT

-349 PSPLLFKPIGKSV
+349 PSPLLFKPIGKFV

-379 ILEKNQEDEYDRK
+379 ILEKNQEEEYDSK
-392 ATSEQKLNYLQTEC
+392 ATSDQKLNYLQTEC
-406 KSGMIKTPTAEE
+406 KSSMIKTPTAEE

-457 INPDVDLAKKLKL
+457 TSRDVLPAKYLRL

>member
-40 FLIEQLEKDDRFG
+40 FLIEQLEKDARFG

-78 NSEQVDRT
+78 NSEQVERT
-86 QSIERAIAK
+86 QSIENGIERAIARA
-95 IENQDYKRFH
+95 EHRSPNASLH
-105 GIHKNYFGNM
+105 EIHKNYFGNM
-115 ASEKKREEK
+115 ASGNNIQDTVQ
-124 KKAIRETFKESLF
+124 AIQETFKESLF

-149 IPELLTFIDEHIR
+149 IPELLTLIDEHIR

-186 TEPNAPE
+186 TEPNAPKGF
-193 DCDLVGKYCQNAYY
+193 DLVRKYCPNAYY
-207 CELDGNV
+207 CKLNDNV
-214 SANALLNAVWVI
+214 SADALLDAVWVI
-226 SGFLKSGF
+226 SAFLRSGF
-234 NLNNNKKNKKEN
+234 NRGEGN
-246 AASNIR
+246 
-252 EKDYVRGFVFRY
+252 YVRGFVFRY
-264 FQRGKNPLA
+264 FQREENPLA

-281 KVLLNVYD
+281 KVLHNVYT
-289 EATPGEHRRFY
+289 EAPRGEHRRFY

-327 ETREDLT
+327 ETREDRT

-349 PSPLLFKPIGKSV
+349 PSPLLFKPIGKFV

-369 PDEIFGSEFY
+369 PDRIFGSEFY
-379 ILEKNQEDEYDRK
+379 ILKKSQDEEYDSK
-392 ATSEQKLNYLQTEC
+392 ATSDQKLNYLQTEC
-406 KSGMIKTPTAEE
+406 KDGMIKTPTAEE

>member
-1 MNDWQKEYKLVQH
+1 MYDWQKEYKLVQH

-53 DGRWK
+53 DDRWK

-78 NSEQVDRT
+78 NSEQVERT
-86 QSIERAIAK
+86 HSIENGIERAIARA
-95 IENQDYKRFH
+95 EHRPPNASFH
-105 GIHKNYFGNM
+105 EIHKNYFGNM
-115 ASEKKREEK
+115 ASGNNIQDT
-124 KKAIRETFKESLF
+124 IRETFKESLF

-149 IPELLTFIDEHIR
+149 IPELLTLIDEHIR

-186 TEPNAPE
+186 TEPNAPKGF
-193 DCDLVGKYCQNAYY
+193 DLVGKYCPNAYY
-207 CELDGNV
+207 CKLDGNV
-214 SANALLNAVWVI
+214 NADALLDAVLVL
-226 SGFLKSGF
+226 SAFLRSGF
-234 NLNNNKKNKKEN
+234 NRGEGN
-246 AASNIR
+246 
-252 EKDYVRGFVFRY
+252 YVRGFVFRY
-264 FQRGKNPLA
+264 FQREKNPLA

-281 KVLLNVYD
+281 KVLRNVYN
-289 EATPGEHRRFY
+289 EATRGEHLHPY

-314 TNENSRFCRDPRG
+314 TNENSRFCRAPRG
-327 ETREDLT
+327 ETREDRT

-349 PSPLLFKPIGKSV
+349 PSPLLFKPIGKFV

-379 ILEKNQEDEYDRK
+379 ILEKNQEEEYDSK
-392 ATSEQKLNYLQTEC
+392 ATSEQKLNYLKQEC
-406 KSGMIKTPTAEE
+406 KGGMIKTPTAEE

-427 EALKR
+427 EALKM

-452 GIVDL
+452 GIDDL
-457 INPDVDLAKKLKL
+457 TSRDVFPAKYLRL

>member
-78 NSEQVDRT
+78 NSEQVERT
-86 QSIERAIAK
+86 QSIERAIARA
-95 IENQDYKRFH
+95 EHRPPNANLH
-105 GIHKNYFGNM
+105 EIHKNYFGNM
-115 ASEKKREEK
+115 ASGNNIQDT
-124 KKAIRETFKESLF
+124 IRETFKESLF

-178 GSFTVDIS
+178 GSFTVDIN
-186 TEPNAPE
+186 TQPNAPKGF
-193 DCDLVGKYCQNAYY
+193 DLVGKYCPNAYY
-207 CELDGNV
+207 CKLDGNV
-214 SANALLNAVWVI
+214 NADALLDAVWVI
-226 SGFLKSGF
+226 SAFLRSGF
-234 NLNNNKKNKKEN
+234 NRGEGN
-246 AASNIR
+246 
-252 EKDYVRGFVFRY
+252 YVRGFVFRY
-264 FQRGKNPLA
+264 FQREKNPLA

-281 KVLLNVYD
+281 QVLHNVYN
-289 EATPGEHRRFY
+289 EATRGEHLHPY

-314 TNENSRFCRDPRG
+314 TNENSRFCRAPNAHTPVYD
-327 ETREDLT
+327 
-334 VHNIYIHSA
+334 IYTHSA
-343 EGVERF
+343 EGIERF
-349 PSPLLFKPIGKSV
+349 PSPLLFKPIGKFV

-379 ILEKNQEDEYDRK
+379 ILKKKQEEEYDSK
-392 ATSEQKLNYLQTEC
+392 ATSDQKLNYLKQEC
-406 KSGMIKTPTAEE
+406 KNRMIKTPTAEE
-418 LAPGAKSGD
+418 LAPGANSGD
-427 EALKR
+427 EALKM

-452 GIVDL
+452 GIDDL
-457 INPDVDLAKKLKL
+457 TSRDVLPAKYLRL

>member
-1 MNDWQKEYKLVQH
+1 MYDWQKEYKLVQH

-78 NSEQVDRT
+78 NSEQVERT
-86 QSIERAIAK
+86 HSIERAIARA
-95 IENQDYKRFH
+95 EHRPPNASLH
-105 GIHKNYFGNM
+105 EIHKNYFGNM
-115 ASEKKREEK
+115 ASGNNIQDT
-124 KKAIRETFKESLF
+124 IRETFKESLF

-149 IPELLTFIDEHIR
+149 IPELLTLIDEHIR

-178 GSFTVDIS
+178 GSFTVDIN
-186 TEPNAPE
+186 TQPNAPKGF
-193 DCDLVGKYCQNAYY
+193 DLVGKYCPNAYY
-207 CELDGNV
+207 CKLNDNV
-214 SANALLNAVWVI
+214 SADALLDAVWVI
-226 SGFLKSGF
+226 SAFLRSGF
-234 NLNNNKKNKKEN
+234 NRGEGN
-246 AASNIR
+246 
-252 EKDYVRGFVFRY
+252 YVRGFVFRY
-264 FQRGKNPLA
+264 FQREKNPLA

-281 KVLLNVYD
+281 NVLHNVYN
-289 EATPGEHRRFY
+289 EATRGEHLHPY

-327 ETREDLT
+327 GTREDLT

-349 PSPLLFKPIGKSV
+349 PSPLLFKPIGKFV

-392 ATSEQKLNYLQTEC
+392 ATSDQKLNYLKQEC
-406 KSGMIKTPTAEE
+406 KGGMIKTPTAEE

-452 GIVDL
+452 GIDDL
-457 INPDVDLAKKLKL
+457 TSRDVFPAKYLRL

>member
-1 MNDWQKEYKLVQH
+1 MYDWQKEYKLVQH

-86 QSIERAIAK
+86 QSIERAIARA
-95 IENQDYKRFH
+95 EHRPPNASLH
-105 GIHKNYFGNM
+105 EIHKNYFGNM
-115 ASEKKREEK
+115 ASGNNIQDI
-124 KKAIRETFKESLF
+124 IRETFKESLF

-186 TEPNAPE
+186 TKPNEPKGF
-193 DCDLVGKYCQNAYY
+193 DLVGKYCPNAYY
-207 CELDGNV
+207 CKLDNDV
-214 SANALLNAVWVI
+214 NADALLDAVWVI
-226 SGFLKSGF
+226 SAFLRSGF
-234 NLNNNKKNKKEN
+234 NRGEGN
-246 AASNIR
+246 
-252 EKDYVRGFVFRY
+252 YVRGFVFRY
-264 FQRGKNPLA
+264 FQREKNPLA

-281 KVLLNVYD
+281 QVLRNVYN
-289 EATPGEHRRFY
+289 EATRGEHLHPY

-314 TNENSRFCRDPRG
+314 TNENSRFCRAPNAHTPVYD
-327 ETREDLT
+327 
-334 VHNIYIHSA
+334 IYTHSA
-343 EGVERF
+343 EGIERF
-349 PSPLLFKPIGKSV
+349 PSPLLFKPIGKFV

-379 ILEKNQEDEYDRK
+379 ILEKNQEEKYDSK

-418 LAPGAKSGD
+418 LAPGANSGD
-427 EALKR
+427 EALKM

-452 GIVDL
+452 GIDDL
-457 INPDVDLAKKLKL
+457 TSRDVFPAKYLRL

>member
-1 MNDWQKEYKLVQH
+1 MYDWQKEYKLVQH

-78 NSEQVDRT
+78 NSEQVERT
-86 QSIERAIAK
+86 HSIERAIARA
-95 IENQDYKRFH
+95 EHRPPNANLH
-105 GIHKNYFGNM
+105 EIHKNYFGNM
-115 ASEKKREEK
+115 ASGNNIQDT
-124 KKAIRETFKESLF
+124 IRETFKESLF

-149 IPELLTFIDEHIR
+149 IPELLTLIDEHIR

-178 GSFTVDIS
+178 GSFTVDIN
-186 TEPNAPE
+186 TQPNAPKGF
-193 DCDLVGKYCQNAYY
+193 DLVGKYCPNAYY
-207 CELDGNV
+207 CKLNDNV
-214 SANALLNAVWVI
+214 SADALLDAVWVI
-226 SGFLKSGF
+226 SAFLRSGF
-234 NLNNNKKNKKEN
+234 NRGEGN
-246 AASNIR
+246 
-252 EKDYVRGFVFRY
+252 YVRGFVFRY
-264 FQRGKNPLA
+264 FQREKNPLA

-281 KVLLNVYD
+281 NVLHNVYN
-289 EATPGEHRRFY
+289 EATRGEHLHPY

-314 TNENSRFCRDPRG
+314 TNENSRFCRAPRG
-327 ETREDLT
+327 ETREDRT

-349 PSPLLFKPIGKSV
+349 PSPLLFKPIGKFV

-379 ILEKNQEDEYDRK
+379 ILEKNQEEKYDSK

-406 KSGMIKTPTAEE
+406 KSSMIKTPTAEE

-452 GIVDL
+452 GIDDL
-457 INPDVDLAKKLKL
+457 TSRDVLPAKYLRL

>member
-78 NSEQVDRT
+78 NSEQVERT
-86 QSIERAIAK
+86 QSIENGIERAIARA
-95 IENQDYKRFH
+95 EHRSPNASLH
-105 GIHKNYFGNM
+105 EIHKNYFGNM
-115 ASEKKREEK
+115 ASGNNIQDTVQ
-124 KKAIRETFKESLF
+124 AIQETFKESLF

-149 IPELLTFIDEHIR
+149 IPELLTLIDEHIR

-186 TEPNAPE
+186 TEPNAPKGF
-193 DCDLVGKYCQNAYY
+193 DLVRKYCPNAYY
-207 CELDGNV
+207 CKLDGNV
-214 SANALLNAVWVI
+214 SADALLDAVWVI
-226 SGFLKSGF
+226 SAFLRSGF
-234 NLNNNKKNKKEN
+234 NRGEGN
-246 AASNIR
+246 
-252 EKDYVRGFVFRY
+252 YVRGFVFRY
-264 FQRGKNPLA
+264 FQREKNPLA

-281 KVLLNVYD
+281 QVLRNVYD
-289 EATPGEHRRFY
+289 EATRGEHLHPY

-327 ETREDLT
+327 ETREDRT

-349 PSPLLFKPIGKSV
+349 PSPLLFKPIGKFV

-379 ILEKNQEDEYDRK
+379 ILEKNQEEEYDSK
-392 ATSEQKLNYLQTEC
+392 ATSDQKLNYLQTEC
-406 KSGMIKTPTAEE
+406 KSSMIKTPTAEE

-457 INPDVDLAKKLKL
+457 TNPDVDLAKKLKL

>member
-1 MNDWQKEYKLVQH
+1 MYDWQKEYKLVQH

-86 QSIERAIAK
+86 QSIERAIARA
-95 IENQDYKRFH
+95 EHRPPNASLH
-105 GIHKNYFGNM
+105 EIHKNYFGNM
-115 ASEKKREEK
+115 ASGNNIQDT
-124 KKAIRETFKESLF
+124 IRETFKESLL

-149 IPELLTFIDEHIR
+149 IPELLTLIDEHIR

-186 TEPNAPE
+186 TKPNEPKGF
-193 DCDLVGKYCQNAYY
+193 DLVGKYCPNAYY
-207 CELDGNV
+207 CKLDGNV
-214 SANALLNAVWVI
+214 NADALLDAVWVL
-226 SGFLKSGF
+226 SAFLRSGF
-234 NLNNNKKNKKEN
+234 NRGEGN
-246 AASNIR
+246 
-252 EKDYVRGFVFRY
+252 YVRGFVFRY
-264 FQRGKNPLA
+264 FQREKNPLA

-281 KVLLNVYD
+281 KVLRNVYN
-289 EATPGEHRRFY
+289 EATRGEHLHPY

-349 PSPLLFKPIGKSV
+349 PSPLLFKPIGKFV

-379 ILEKNQEDEYDRK
+379 ILEKNQEEEYDSK
-392 ATSEQKLNYLQTEC
+392 ATSDQKLNYLQTEC
-406 KSGMIKTPTAEE
+406 KSSMIKTPTAEE

-427 EALKR
+427 EALKM

-457 INPDVDLAKKLKL
+457 TSRDVFPAKYLWL

>member
-40 FLIEQLEKDDRFG
+40 FLIEQLEKDYRFG

-78 NSEQVDRT
+78 NSEQVERT
-86 QSIERAIAK
+86 QSIERAIARA
-95 IENQDYKRFH
+95 EHRPPNTSFH
-105 GIHKNYFGNM
+105 EIHKNYFGNM
-115 ASEKKREEK
+115 ASGNNIQDT
-124 KKAIRETFKESLF
+124 IRKTFKESLF

-149 IPELLTFIDEHIR
+149 IPELLTLIDEHIR

-186 TEPNAPE
+186 TKPNEPKGF
-193 DCDLVGKYCQNAYY
+193 DLVGKYCPNAYY
-207 CELDGNV
+207 CKLDGNV
-214 SANALLNAVWVI
+214 NADALLDAVWVI
-226 SGFLKSGF
+226 SAFLRSGF
-234 NLNNNKKNKKEN
+234 NRGEGN
-246 AASNIR
+246 
-252 EKDYVRGFVFRY
+252 YVRGFVFRY
-264 FQRGKNPLA
+264 FQREKNPLA

-281 KVLLNVYD
+281 KVLRNVYD
-289 EATPGEHRRFY
+289 EATQGEHLHPY

-314 TNENSRFCRDPRG
+314 TNENSRFCRAPRG
-327 ETREDLT
+327 ETREDRT

-349 PSPLLFKPIGKSV
+349 PSPLLFKPIGKFV

-379 ILEKNQEDEYDRK
+379 ILEKNQEEEYDSK
-392 ATSEQKLNYLQTEC
+392 ATSDQKLNYLQTEC
-406 KSGMIKTPTAEE
+406 KSSMIKTPTAEE

-452 GIVDL
+452 GIDDL
-457 INPDVDLAKKLKL
+457 TSRDVFPAKYLRL

>member
-86 QSIERAIAK
+86 QSIENGIERAIARA
-95 IENQDYKRFH
+95 EHRPPNAGLH
-105 GIHKNYFGNM
+105 EIHKNYFGNM
-115 ASEKKREEK
+115 ASGNNIQDT
-124 KKAIRETFKESLF
+124 IRETFKESLL

-149 IPELLTFIDEHIR
+149 IPELLTLIDEHIR

-186 TEPNAPE
+186 TEPNAPKGF
-193 DCDLVGKYCQNAYY
+193 DLVGKYCPNAYY
-207 CELDGNV
+207 CKLDGNV
-214 SANALLNAVWVI
+214 NADALLDAVWVL
-226 SGFLKSGF
+226 SAFLRSGF
-234 NLNNNKKNKKEN
+234 NRGEGN
-246 AASNIR
+246 
-252 EKDYVRGFVFRY
+252 YVRGFVFRY
-264 FQRGKNPLA
+264 FQREKNPLA

-281 KVLLNVYD
+281 QVLRNVYD
-289 EATPGEHRRFY
+289 EATRGEHLHPY

-314 TNENSRFCRDPRG
+314 TNENSRFCRAPRG
-327 ETREDLT
+327 ETREDRT

-349 PSPLLFKPIGKSV
+349 PSPLLFKPIGKFV

-379 ILEKNQEDEYDRK
+379 ILEKNQEEKYDSK

-406 KSGMIKTPTAEE
+406 KSSMIKTPTAEE

>member
-86 QSIERAIAK
+86 QSIERAIARA
-95 IENQDYKRFH
+95 EHRPPNASLH
-105 GIHKNYFGNM
+105 EIHKNYFGNM
-115 ASEKKREEK
+115 ASGNNIQDT
-124 KKAIRETFKESLF
+124 IRETFKESLF

-186 TEPNAPE
+186 TKPNEPKGF
-193 DCDLVGKYCQNAYY
+193 DLVGKYCPNAYY
-207 CELDGNV
+207 CKLDNDV
-214 SANALLNAVWVI
+214 NADALLDAVWVI
-226 SGFLKSGF
+226 SAFLRSGF
-234 NLNNNKKNKKEN
+234 NRGEGN
-246 AASNIR
+246 
-252 EKDYVRGFVFRY
+252 YVRGFVFRY
-264 FQRGKNPLA
+264 FQREKNPLA

-281 KVLLNVYD
+281 QVLRNVYN
-289 EATPGEHRRFY
+289 EATRGEHLHPY

-314 TNENSRFCRDPRG
+314 TNENSRFCRAPNAHTPVYD
-327 ETREDLT
+327 
-334 VHNIYIHSA
+334 IYTHSA
-343 EGVERF
+343 EGIKRF
-349 PSPLLFKPIGKSV
+349 PSPLLFKPIGKFV

-379 ILEKNQEDEYDRK
+379 ILEKNQEEKYDSK
-392 ATSEQKLNYLQTEC
+392 ATSEQKLNYLKQEC
-406 KSGMIKTPTAEE
+406 KNRMIKTPTAEE
-418 LAPGAKSGD
+418 LAPGANSGD
-427 EALKR
+427 EALR
-432 FLDAFA
+432 MFLDAFA

-457 INPDVDLAKKLKL
+457 TSRDVFPAKYLWL